1 MPAMPHEPGLG
12 SMIGG
17 LSFTN
22 FRHSQHLNI
31 GSLTQP
37 FRTPWRSTVILS
49 LADCT

>member
-1 MPAMPHEPGLG
+1 MPAMPHEPGVA

-17 LSFTN
+17 LS

-37 FRTPWRSTVILS
+37 CRTPWRRTVILS